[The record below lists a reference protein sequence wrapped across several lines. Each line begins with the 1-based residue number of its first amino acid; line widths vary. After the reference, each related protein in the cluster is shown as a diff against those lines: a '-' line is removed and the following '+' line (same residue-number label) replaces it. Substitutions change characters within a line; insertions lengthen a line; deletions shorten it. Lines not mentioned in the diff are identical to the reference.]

1 MSRGWKTLMLMT
13 VMSLAARAEDAGTRL
28 TLDGV
33 ACRYPARAT
42 RLAADPGASGG
53 GAWAVAFV
61 CENLTSRA
69 LPTFDPPRL
78 SLVDAAG
85 REFPADA
92 TVTGQD
98 RPGAAALPPG
108 GRFSGTAVFRPPP
121 DAPAGPWRLQ
131 VRSPGRSILL
141 SLSPP
146 P

>member
-1 MSRGWKTLMLMT
+1 MLMT
-13 VMSLAARAEDAGTRL
+13 AMSLAARAEAAGTRL
-28 TLDGV
+28 ILDGV
-33 ACRYPARAT
+33 ACRYPAHAI
-42 RLAADPGASGG
+42 RLATEPDAAGG

-69 LPTFDPPRL
+69 LPAFDPPRL

-92 TVTGQD
+92 AVTGQD
-98 RPGAAALPPG
+98 RNGVAALPPG
-108 GRFSGTAVFRPPP
+108 GRFSGTAVFHPPP
-121 DAPAGPWRLQ
+121 DAPAGPWQLQ

-141 SLSPP
+141 TLGPP

>member
-13 VMSLAARAEDAGTRL
+13 VMSLAARAEEAGTRL

-42 RLAADPGASGG
+42 RLAGEPGAAGR

-69 LPTFDPPRL
+69 RPAFDPPRL
-78 SLVDAAG
+78 SLVNAAG

-92 TVTGQD
+92 AATEQD
-98 RPGAAALPPG
+98 RAGVADLPPG
-108 GRFSGTAVFRPPP
+108 GRFNGTAVFHPPP
-121 DAPAGPWRLQ
+121 DAPAGPWQLQ

-141 SLSPP
+141 SLNPP